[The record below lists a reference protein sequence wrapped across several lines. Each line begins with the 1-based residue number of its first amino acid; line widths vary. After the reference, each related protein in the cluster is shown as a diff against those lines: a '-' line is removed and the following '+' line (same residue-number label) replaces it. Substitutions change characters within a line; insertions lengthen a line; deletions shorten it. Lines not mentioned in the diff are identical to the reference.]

1 MVEYK
6 YIFKVA
12 ILGDASVG
20 KTTLTYRFITGDFL
34 QTLKSSIGTTLYS
47 KLVEYKGDLIK
58 LQIWDFAGE
67 KRFRFLLL
75 GYIEGANGVF
85 LMYDITSSISFLHL
99 QEWLDVVRQQ
109 EGHIPIMLIGS
120 KLDLKKYRSV
130 STEEGLKAAKQF
142 GLFSFIELSS
152 KSGENVEIAIKQM
165 TKILLADINKKEM
178 IHL

>member
-12 ILGDASVG
+12 ILGDASIG

-34 QTLKSSIGTTLYS
+34 QTHKSSIGTMLYS

-58 LQIWDFAGE
+58 LQIWDFTGE
-67 KRFRFLLL
+67 KRFRFLLP

-99 QEWLDVVRQQ
+99 Q
-109 EGHIPIMLIGS
+109 
-120 KLDLKKYRSV
+120 
-130 STEEGLKAAKQF
+130 EGLKAAKQF

-152 KSGENVEIAIKQM
+152 KSGENVEIAIEQM

>member
-1 MVEYK
+1 M
-6 YIFKVA
+6 A
-12 ILGDASVG
+12 RCC
-20 KTTLTYRFITGDFL
+20 KTARGTYSYNVNWI
-34 QTLKSSIGTTLYS
+34 
-47 KLVEYKGDLIK
+47 
-58 LQIWDFAGE
+58 
-67 KRFRFLLL
+67 
-75 GYIEGANGVF
+75 
-85 LMYDITSSISFLHL
+85 
-99 QEWLDVVRQQ
+99 
-109 EGHIPIMLIGS
+109 